1 MSLTLAAV
9 GAVVMSLLQSTIIPY
24 LEIGGAKPDLLL
36 VYTVILTIV
45 LGLDHGLTVA
55 FVGGLTIDAIAAR
68 PLGSTA
74 FVLLLCVAR
83 GRSAS
88 IVVAVALLG
97 VVSPALALVVY
108 GALRTPVPVADPF
121 ASILPDMTYSTG
133 LAILFGPLASRL
145 HRRYFERE
153 RIDW

>member
-74 FVLLLCVAR
+74 FVLLLCVGVASLLGRLLAR

-121 ASILPDMTYSTG
+121 ASILPDMTYSTDRK
-133 LAILFGPLASRL
+133 STRL
-145 HRRYFERE
+145 NSSH
-153 RIDW
+153 

>member
-1 MSLTLAAV
+1 MCSSDL
-9 GAVVMSLLQSTIIPY
+9 AVVMSLLQSTIIPY

-74 FVLLLCVAR
+74 FVLLLCVGVASLLGRLLAR

-88 IVVAVALLG
+88 IVVAQCDSSSHGPEGGVPEEDVVVATG
-97 VVSPALALVVY
+97 RSC
-108 GALRTPVPVADPF
+108 GAKRP
-121 ASILPDMTYSTG
+121 
-133 LAILFGPLASRL
+133 
-145 HRRYFERE
+145 ER
-153 RIDW
+153 